1 MSARELTA
9 LGTASLVP
17 TKTRNHN
24 GYFLRWGASG
34 LLFDPGEGTQR
45 QLTQAGIS
53 VRAIHVI
60 CLTHLHG
67 DHCLGLPG
75 VLQRLSLDQV
85 PHEVTICYPAVGQ
98 EYVDHLRH
106 ASSYYNQAQLRFLPV
121 PGSEAPREILRTAD
135 FVLSTASLDHRVPT
149 VGYRVADPPG
159 RRLDKAE
166 LERRG
171 LAGPQVGQLVRD
183 GQLTVA
189 GVTHRLADVSVPR
202 RATTF
207 AFVMDTRPCAAAAA
221 LAADADLLVMEATY
235 TQECAHLAAEHA
247 HSTAAQ
253 AAEVAV
259 SAGARRLALTHFSAR
274 YPDTAGHVA
283 EASALHSDVV
293 ALADLERVPV
303 R

>member
-1 MSARELTA
+1 MSDRELIV

-24 GYFLRWGASG
+24 GYFLRWGPSG

-45 QLTQAGIS
+45 QLTHAGIS
-53 VRAIHVI
+53 ARAINVI

-85 PHEVTICYPAVGQ
+85 PHEVTICYPAEGQ
-98 EYVDHLRH
+98 EYVEHLRH
-106 ASSYYNQAQLRFLPV
+106 ASIYYNQAKLRFLPV
-121 PGSEAPREILRTAD
+121 EASAQPREILRTAD
-135 FVLSTASLDHRVPT
+135 FVLAAASLDHRVPT
-149 VGYRVADPPG
+149 VGYRVADLPA
-159 RRLDKAE
+159 RSLDKAE
-166 LERRG
+166 LARRG

-189 GVTHRLADVSVPR
+189 GVTHRLADVSAPR
-202 RATTF
+202 RATSF
-207 AFVMDTRPCAAAAA
+207 AFVMDTRPCPAAAA
-221 LAADADLLVMEATY
+221 LASDVDLLVMEATY
-235 TQECAHLAAEHA
+235 TQECAQQAAEHA

-253 AAEVAV
+253 TAEIAAR
-259 SAGARRLALTHFSAR
+259 AGARRLALTHFSAR
-274 YPDTAGHVA
+274 YLDTAGHVA
-283 EASALHSDVV
+283 EAAALHGDVV
-293 ALADLERVPV
+293 ALADLDRVPV